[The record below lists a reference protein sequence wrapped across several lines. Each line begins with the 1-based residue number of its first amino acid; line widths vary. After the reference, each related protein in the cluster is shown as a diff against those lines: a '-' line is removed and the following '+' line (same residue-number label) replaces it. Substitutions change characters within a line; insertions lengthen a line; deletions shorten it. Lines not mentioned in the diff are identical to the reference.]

1 METLYYS
8 LHNFNEDYLK
18 FETIRLWQKNNVG
31 SLTIVSELER
41 DLESEFTVLDEL
53 NFHVEDWE
61 EETTYLFEP
70 LPLSLKEYADLV
82 GFDKDIEPT
91 TLEQIQEYVEE
102 VHEVSLW
109 DYPLDELEYCQE
121 EDINVVLVETDFGL
135 RLCEFN

>member
-31 SLTIVSELER
+31 SLTIVSEIER

-61 EETTYLFEP
+61 EETTYLFEL
-70 LPLSLKEYADLV
+70 LPISLKEYADLV

-102 VHEVSLW
+102 VHDVSLW

-121 EDINVVLVETDFGL
+121 EERNVVLVETDFGL
-135 RLCEFN
+135 RLCEI